1 MDTNEI
7 IPHKDSRDVL
17 WLSSAGGLN
26 LPRRQDVLRSLLESW
41 ASHPTRQET
50 PEKDYV
56 VALSS
61 YLQSVATARVLHVG
75 DWIDRNLSR
84 FSPEHIEIQN
94 LQRELTKQS
103 QELVNNL
110 ILCAMTCSDCALRCI
125 EVKGH
130 GAWLIICR
138 IMEKPM

>member
-17 WLSSAGGLN
+17 WLSSASGLN
-26 LPRRQDVLRSLLESW
+26 LPRQQDVLRNLLESW
-41 ASHPTRQET
+41 TSHPTRQET

-56 VALSS
+56 MALSS
-61 YLQSVATARVLHVG
+61 YIRSVATARVLHVG
-75 DWIDRNLSR
+75 EWIDRNLSR

-94 LQRELTKQS
+94 LQREFTKQC
-103 QELVNNL
+103 QELINNL
-110 ILCAMTCSDCALRCI
+110 TLCTTKCSDCALRCI

-130 GAWLIICR
+130 G
-138 IMEKPM
+138 M